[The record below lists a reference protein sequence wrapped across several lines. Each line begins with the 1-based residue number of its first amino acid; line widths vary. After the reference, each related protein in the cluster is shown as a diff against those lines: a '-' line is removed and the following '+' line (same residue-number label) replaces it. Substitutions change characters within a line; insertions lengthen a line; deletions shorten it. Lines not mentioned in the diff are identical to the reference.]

1 MTMQHRVLIT
11 GANGQLGQAL
21 LKYAPAGWV
30 VQGCNRQQLDI
41 TDKAQVAA
49 VVQSFAPTA
58 IVNAAAYTAVDKA
71 ESEPDLAQAINAF
84 GAENVAKVAAEQG
97 ARIIQ
102 ISTDFV
108 FDGTRSTPYPPD
120 APTNPLSVY
129 GKTKCEG
136 EERVRAAAGKLTTIL
151 RTAWVYGPVGHNF
164 MLTMLRLLRERD
176 EFGVVS
182 DQVGTPTSTRSIAR
196 AVYHLLSE
204 GLGAGQILHWTD
216 AGVASWYDF
225 ASVIR
230 QVMVDQGCERVACIQ
245 PIPTSGYPTPAQR
258 PSYSVLARPENV
270 DGAESEG
277 SIAHLPQP
285 QHWMQEFAEVFHG
298 YSTAA

>member
-1 MTMQHRVLIT
+1 MTTPHRVLIT
-11 GANGQLGQAL
+11 GAGGQLGQAL

-30 VQGCNRQQLDI
+30 VQGCNRHQLDI
-41 TDKAQVAA
+41 TDTAQVAA
-49 VVQSFAPTA
+49 VVHSFAPTA
-58 IVNAAAYTAVDKA
+58 IINAAAYTAVDKA

-84 GAENVAKVAAEQG
+84 GAENMAKAAAEHG

-108 FDGTRSTPYPPD
+108 FDGKRSTPYPPD

-129 GKTKCEG
+129 GRTKCAG
-136 EERVRAAAGKLTTIL
+136 EERVRAAAGELATIL

-164 MLTMLRLLRERD
+164 MLTMRRLLQEREDLR
-176 EFGVVS
+176 VVS

-196 AVYHLLSE
+196 AVYHLLAESV
-204 GLGAGQILHWTD
+204 GAGQTLHWTD

-230 QVMVDQGCERVACIQ
+230 SQLIQRGCESAANIH
-245 PIPTSGYPTPAQR
+245 PIPTSAYPTPAQR
-258 PSYSVLARPENV
+258 PSYSVLAPPETISRPKSAGS
-270 DGAESEG
+270 DGV
-277 SIAHLPQP
+277 LPPP
-285 QHWMQEFAEVFHG
+285 QHWMQELVEVFPEH
-298 YSTAA
+298 SAAE

>member
-1 MTMQHRVLIT
+1 MTMPHRVLIT
-11 GANGQLGQAL
+11 GADGQLGQAL

-41 TDKAQVAA
+41 TDAAQVAA
-49 VVQSFAPTA
+49 VVRSFAPTA
-58 IVNAAAYTAVDKA
+58 IINAAAYTAVDKA

-84 GAENVAKVAAEQG
+84 GAENVAKAAAEQG

-108 FDGTRSTPYPPD
+108 FDGQRSTPYPPD

-129 GKTKCEG
+129 GRTKCEG
-136 EERVRAAAGKLTTIL
+136 EERVHATAGERATVI

-176 EFGVVS
+176 ELGVVS
-182 DQVGTPTSTRSIAR
+182 DQLGTPTSTRSIAR

-204 GLGAGQILHWTD
+204 NVGAGKTLHWTD

-225 ASVIR
+225 ANEIR
-230 QVMVDQGCERVACIQ
+230 IQ
-245 PIPTSGYPTPAQR
+245 LSKSTQSRLAALKAIPTSCYPTPARR
-258 PSYSVLARPENV
+258 PAFSVL
-270 DGAESEG
+270 ESSLLGMMTPRE
-277 SIAHLPQP
+277 
-285 QHWMQEFAEVFHG
+285 HWRKAVELELSKRVG
-298 YSTAA
+298 PTESLN